1 MSVRLSSS
9 GVGPL
14 AGGTQETASPELVV
28 TELVVTTAAK
38 VRNVSENGISKTGLL
53 RGSRELLTV
62 VRVRRPFVCF
72 GRILL
77 Q

>member
-1 MSVRLSSS
+1 MSMRLSSS
-9 GVGPL
+9 GVGPV
-14 AGGTQETASPELVV
+14 AGGTQEIANPELV
-28 TELVVTTAAK
+28 LTTAAK